1 MKHDV
6 LVCDRQWN
14 ITLVLQSSGQTE
26 WSRGTCLKD
35 LVEEAD
41 LLETKSGMRDGKQ
54 EVCSFGLLEPKRRV
68 CAIVC
73 TYPRHFLLCLVETEK
88 SDELTELMREYLRWT
103 EWAEENLQT
112 AYKDEYYEIQRMNNQ
127 LINSQR
133 ALTKSNQQL
142 RQVLDE
148 VREANSTIA
157 VLERDEL
164 TNLYSASAFYRRG
177 TALLAEQKEEAF
189 DVLVLDVDNFRLVNE
204 VFGRKEGDRLLQE
217 IALMLLGLPGAERG
231 LMARFSADVFYILIP
246 SECAFAETL
255 EQGAADFFKMYRLSV
270 HVREKIGVYRSEG
283 AEDSLEQMCDK
294 ARLAL
299 NTIETK
305 DEKRIA
311 FYEGTMREKL
321 VMEHNIL
328 DRIPD
333 ALKYHQFRLYLQ
345 PKYDMFTG
353 KVIGAEAL
361 IRWIHPEMG
370 FVPPDKFIPLLE
382 KEGAIYEV
390 DRYVWEE
397 ACRAM
402 KKWRDMGGMLFPI
415 SVNVARGDLYQED
428 FMEGLQELLKKYDL
442 EAKYLHLEIL
452 ERAYVEDSANMHQII
467 EDLRS
472 YGFVIEMDDFGTGES
487 SLAMAAELPVDILK
501 LDRQFLISCS
511 KNKRYES
518 IVRLILNLAKELQIE
533 TLAEG
538 VETQEQ
544 ADFLMSL
551 GCRYAQGYFYGKPQ
565 PANELLEKLQ
575 AEEMRCL

>member
-6 LVCDRQWN
+6 LVCDRQWK
-14 ITLVLQSSGQTE
+14 ITLVLQNSGQVE
-26 WSRGTCLKD
+26 WNRGTCLKD

-54 EVCSFGLLEPKRRV
+54 EVCSFHFLQAEQPV

-73 TYPRHFLLCLVETEK
+73 AYPRHFLLFLVKTEK
-88 SDELTELMREYLRWT
+88 GDEITELMQEYLRWT
-103 EWAEENLQT
+103 AWAEENLQT

-157 VLERDEL
+157 VLECDEL
-164 TNLYSASAFYRRG
+164 TSLYSASAFYRRG
-177 TALLAEQKEEAF
+177 AALLAEHKEKAF
-189 DVLVLDVDNFRLVNE
+189 DMLVLDVDNFRLVNE
-204 VFGRKEGDRLLQE
+204 VFGRKEGDRLLQG
-217 IALMLLGLPGAERG
+217 IAMMLLGLPGAERG
-231 LMARFSADVFYILIP
+231 LLARFSADVFYILIP
-246 SECAFAETL
+246 SECGFAETL
-255 EQGAADFFKMYRLSV
+255 AQGAENFFKTYRLSV

-305 DEKRIA
+305 DEKRMA
-311 FYEGTMREKL
+311 LYEGAMREKL

-382 KEGAIYEV
+382 KEGAIYAV

-402 KKWRDMGGMLFPI
+402 KTWRDMGGTPFPI

-428 FMEGLQELLKKYDL
+428 FMEVLQALLAAYDL

-452 ERAYVEDSANMHQII
+452 ERAYVEDSDNMHQII
-467 EDLRS
+467 EELRS

-511 KNKRYES
+511 KNKRYEAV
-518 IVRLILNLAKELQIE
+518 VRLILNLAKELQIE

-565 PANELLEKLQ
+565 PAKELLEKLQ
-575 AEEMRCL
+575 TEEMRSL